1 MNPVYEAA
9 RAFICRN
16 ARPLDLAQFRFH
28 FEGGSMSD
36 VLSAL
41 SAYQNPDGGF
51 GHALEPDCWN
61 PASSPIQTWEATETL
76 YRLGHPPEAEE
87 IAQGILRYLESGR
100 DGDEGGWF
108 NSIPSNND
116 HPRAPWWQ
124 AGDEM
129 KADDNPTACLA
140 GFMLLH
146 ADQGSA
152 ARLKAQRMAKEAG
165 QRILAAEGPRDM
177 HLIACYIRMVEYMRM
192 AGETALLDLRAAEDK
207 LRALVSDSITRDT
220 DEWRTGYVC
229 RPSQFFTAKESPFYE
244 DNRDIA
250 DFEAQWIIDTQMPD
264 GSWAIPWYWD
274 DYPEEWVVAKN
285 WWKSIVIINNLLFLR
300 GMGRL

>member
-1 MNPVYEAA
+1 MHPVYQSA
-9 RAFICRN
+9 RTFIYRN

-36 VLSAL
+36 VLLAL

-76 YRLGHPPEAEE
+76 HRMGHPPEAEE
-87 IAQGILRYLESGR
+87 IAQNILRYLESGR
-100 DGDEGGWF
+100 DGNEGGWF

-116 HPRAPWWQ
+116 HPHAPWWQ
-124 AGDEM
+124 AVDGL

-140 GFMLLH
+140 GFMLLY
-146 ADQGSA
+146 ADQGST
-152 ARLKAQRMAKEAG
+152 ARQKARRIAREACRRLMATDD
-165 QRILAAEGPRDM
+165 LRDM
-177 HLIACYIRMVEYMRM
+177 HLIACYIRMSEYMRM
-192 AGETALLDLRAAEDK
+192 AEETALLDMRAAADK

-220 DEWRTGYVC
+220 DEWRAGYVC

-244 DNRDIA
+244 DNKDIA
-250 DFEAQWIIDTQMPD
+250 VFEAQWIIDTQLPD
-264 GSWAIPWYWD
+264 GSMFMQIL
-274 DYPEEWVVAKN
+274 
-285 WWKSIVIINNLLFLR
+285 IQ
-300 GMGRL
+300 